1 MNLRFSNADHLNLMI
16 EGKKNPLPTKGFRSI
31 GFLKRQFAGAADL
44 LSMYLRPDIKRLKSD
59 PDFFRMATVLFANTA
74 FYAAAEVA
82 NLDPV
87 GQALLA
93 KIEPGSINV
102 TAGDDFQ
109 VCLTNDN
116 GLSVRQGSSAAAKAF
131 MSFDSLETLGGVLR
145 GELDGFVCI
154 GRGQMSFKGRI
165 PMIDN
170 LNKLLLRVEAYLS

>member
-31 GFLKRQFAGAADL
+31 GFLKRQFADAASL
-44 LSMYLRPDIKRLKSD
+44 LSMYLRPDPKRLKSD
-59 PDFFRMATVLFANTA
+59 PDFYQTATILFANTA

-102 TAGDDFQ
+102 MVGDDYRL
-109 VCLTNDN
+109 CLANDN
-116 GLSVRQGSSAAAKAF
+116 GLSVKQGLSDEAKAY
-131 MSFDSLETLGGVLR
+131 MSFDSLETAGGVLR
-145 GELDGFVCI
+145 GELDGFVCV
-154 GRGQMSFKGRI
+154 GRGQMAFKGRI